1 MDPPYDVRD
10 PVSRPRRF
18 SDDPSREIDPP
29 YDVRDPT
36 DDPGSDIDL
45 GLGSLFRDSL
55 FTEGDFFTD
64 GGSLFTE
71 LLEDEIVPPYRG
83 GVLARE
89 CMDIRLE
96 SSDIARA
103 EGES

>member
-1 MDPPYDVRD
+1 MALTPPYAL
-10 PVSRPRRF
+10 
-18 SDDPSREIDPP
+18 
-29 YDVRDPT
+29 RDPT

-55 FTEGDFFTD
+55 YTDGDFFTD
-64 GGSLFTE
+64 GGSLLSDSLFTE
-71 LLEDEIVPPYRG
+71 LLEDEMVPPYRG

-89 CMDIRLE
+89 CMNIRLE

-103 EGES
+103 EG